1 MKIIILTMSYA
12 MIAGVERLLSDK
24 MNYMAERGY
33 EITMV
38 TYEQGNHVFP
48 LEGEGK
54 LFEKVSLPPPPDSS
68 KTFISQRN
76 AKDRGVA
83 HVGRPQTFR
92 PDDSLRGAFTNSPR

>member
-38 TYEQGNHVFP
+38 H
-48 LEGEGK
+48 
-54 LFEKVSLPPPPDSS
+54 
-68 KTFISQRN
+68 I
-76 AKDRGVA
+76 
-83 HVGRPQTFR
+83 
-92 PDDSLRGAFTNSPR
+92 